1 MSIPLEDNFADIIGK
16 AQRGLSL
23 ADSTLSERAGV
34 SVADLKNARA
44 GKCDAAVAGKIAPLL
59 GLSTRALL
67 DSGGSAWH
75 PADVELHG
83 LAAFNTPFDGM
94 TVNSY
99 LAWDFAAKQAAAFDT
114 GSDCGEMLDFLRKE
128 HLELQCILL
137 THSHGDHIFDL
148 DRLKSKTK
156 APAFISRREPLD
168 GAEPFDAG
176 REFRIGRLR
185 IETRQTWGHSRGGI
199 TYVVH
204 GLAQLVAM
212 VGDAIFAGSMGGGTV
227 SYQDALKT
235 NREHNLTLPDDT
247 ILCPG
252 HGPMTTVG
260 EEKKHN
266 PFFAP

>member
-1 MSIPLEDNFADIIGK
+1 MG
-16 AQRGLSL
+16 L
-23 ADSTLSERAGV
+23 ADSDFAEGAGV
-34 SVADLKNARA
+34 TVAELKNARA
-44 GKCDAAVAGKIAPLL
+44 GQFDAAVAGKIAPLL
-59 GLSTRALL
+59 GLGATALV
-67 DSGGSAWH
+67 DSGRNAWH
-75 PADVELHG
+75 PANVELEG

-99 LAWDFAAKQAAAFDT
+99 LVWDSAAKQAAVFDT
-114 GSDCGEMLDFLRKE
+114 GSDCGEMLDFLRRE
-128 HLELQCILL
+128 NLALHCILL
-137 THSHGDHIFDL
+137 THAHGDHVFDL

-156 APAFISRREPLD
+156 APAFISRREPMD

-176 REFRIGRLR
+176 REFRVGALR
-185 IETRQTWGHSRGGI
+185 IETRLTWGHSRGGI

-204 GLAQLVAM
+204 GLARPVAV
-212 VGDAIFAGSMGGGTV
+212 VGDAMFAGSMGGGMI

-235 NREHNLTLPDDT
+235 NREQILTLPDDT

-260 EEKKHN
+260 EEKIHN